1 MVRYYGWNGSI
12 LLATFADADKV
23 DPGAVKYMV
32 VPLLLAGH
40 QHADN
45 LSLYLTAHGHPC
57 LAGSGRF
64 PYTPGSTDDR
74 HSTYARHTAAKNTL
88 VVDGMSQIPQVLS
101 NGLWSTDGAQTSR
114 GCLYAYVP
122 GPTLQLTRAASSE
135 VYPVVELTRT
145 VLVTGAYVLDVYDA
159 VSDTARQYDCIIHV
173 DGDPEGCGEGD
184 ATAAEPL
191 GERDGLQYIG
201 ITRRRT
207 GITVSLLGVVHEV
220 VVEPGDAARFT
231 ARRSK
236 AYRQGGTSRL
246 PNGIRGKA
254 LPAQRGRRE
263 K

>member
-40 QHADN
+40 QHADK

-114 GCLYAYVP
+114 GCLDAYVP

-135 VYPVVELTRT
+135 VIRRRTHRT

-159 VSDTARQYDCIIHV
+159 VSDTAASTIALSMSTVTRRVAGRRCN
-173 DGDPEGCGEGD
+173 GGR
-184 ATAAEPL
+184 TL

-207 GITVSLLGVVHEV
+207 GITVPLLGVVHEV